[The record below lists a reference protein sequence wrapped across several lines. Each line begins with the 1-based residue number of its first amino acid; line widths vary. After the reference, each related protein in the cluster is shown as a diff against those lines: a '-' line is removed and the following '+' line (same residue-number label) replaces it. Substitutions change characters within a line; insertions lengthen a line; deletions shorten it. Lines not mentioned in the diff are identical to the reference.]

1 MIKTTDA
8 PAGYS
13 CCPESLYR
21 SAENRFSKE
30 NYRAE
35 EGKED
40 VELHDGR
47 LPKCAT
53 VLLRTHIEELLSTI
67 SLCARLNA
75 VLN

>member
-1 MIKTTDA
+1 MIKMTDA

-30 NYRAE
+30 NHRAE

-40 VELHDGR
+40 VELQDSS

-53 VLLRTHIEELLSTI
+53 ALLRTI
-67 SLCARLNA
+67 SKNFFCRPYPCVRVNA
-75 VLN
+75 VL